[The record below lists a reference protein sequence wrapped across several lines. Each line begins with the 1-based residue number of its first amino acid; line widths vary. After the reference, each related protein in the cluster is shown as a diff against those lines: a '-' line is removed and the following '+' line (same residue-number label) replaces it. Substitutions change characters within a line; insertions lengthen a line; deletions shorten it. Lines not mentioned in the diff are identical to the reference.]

1 MACILVCSE
10 VTKEFSSLNWP
21 EIIYTMN
28 FQQETQSLYSC
39 NVRLQ
44 QFQRPAGQLL
54 QSQLLELQAAARL
67 SDSIPA

>member
-1 MACILVCSE
+1 MVCSE

-21 EIIYTMN
+21 EIIYTTMY
-28 FQQETQSLYSC
+28 FQKETQSLYSC
-39 NVRLQ
+39 NVCLQ
-44 QFQRPAGQLL
+44 QWQRPAGQLL